1 MRYGFAMR
9 SRSLMARLAL
19 VVLAGVALRP
29 AVGQADAIVTQG
41 PSTCHAVAF
50 TFDLCP
56 VVSGSGFDQKLVSF
70 LITHRVH
77 ATFFASGAWIDTH
90 DAELRQLAAQ
100 PFFEIGTHGAT
111 HAHMPRVNATMQA
124 AELTGA
130 VRTLETRYQ
139 RHPTL
144 FRPPYGEYNADTLR
158 VADAAGQ
165 KVVMWSIVSG
175 DPDKNLTAEAI
186 EADVEHRVKNGSVM
200 IFHANG
206 RGWRTSEVIPV
217 LYDRLVVKK
226 SFATATI
233 TELLGGCSPA
243 K

>member
-1 MRYGFAMR
+1 MR
-9 SRSLMARLAL
+9 SRSLMARLAPL
-19 VVLAGVALRP
+19 VLAVVAMRP
-29 AVGQADAIVTQG
+29 AVGQADAIVTHG
-41 PSTCHAVAF
+41 LSTCHAVAF

-56 VVSGSGFDQKLVSF
+56 VVSGTGFDQKLISF
-70 LITHRVH
+70 LIAHRVH

-90 DAELRQLAAQ
+90 DAQLRELAAQ
-100 PFFEIGTHGAT
+100 PFFEIGTHGET
-111 HAHMPRVNATMQA
+111 HAHMPRLNATLQA

-130 VRTLETRYQ
+130 VHTLEARYQ
-139 RHPTL
+139 QHPTL

-175 DPDKNLTAEAI
+175 DPDQKLTAEAI

-206 RGWRTSEVIPV
+206 RGWHTSEVIPV
-217 LYDRLVVKK
+217 LYDRLVAKK
-226 SFATATI
+226 SFATETI
-233 TELLGGCSPA
+233 TELLGGCTPG